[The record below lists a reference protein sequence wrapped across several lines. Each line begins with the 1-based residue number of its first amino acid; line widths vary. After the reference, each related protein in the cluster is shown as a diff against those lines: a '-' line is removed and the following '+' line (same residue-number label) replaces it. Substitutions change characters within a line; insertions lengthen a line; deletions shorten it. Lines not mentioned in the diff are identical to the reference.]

1 MRKIELCKAPVEL
14 TPRTVQRLT
23 DEFKT
28 SGKAVWRKE
37 YIKNALLEMTFGKC
51 IYSEVRLG
59 ENSTCEE
66 VEHFYPKSIYP
77 DKVLEWGNLM
87 PTCKICNAKKGDVD
101 PNKVELINPYID
113 NPSDYIAF
121 SGFICVAINRNIKGE
136 NSILYYNIN
145 NSHFTR
151 PRQHQIELNNEILSR
166 LSEEMSEGLNVGNP
180 TKRFIARIK
189 SVLQSAQPT
198 EPYSVCTGTALLKS
212 GVYKTIREELTRK
225 GLWSSELKLLED
237 NIDCSLEIR

>member
-14 TPRTVQRLT
+14 TPQTVQRLT

-28 SGKAVWRKE
+28 SGKVVWRKE
-37 YIKNALLEMTFGKC
+37 YIKKALLEMTFYKC
-51 IYSEVRLG
+51 IYSEVSLG

-77 DKVLEWGNLM
+77 DKVVEWGNLM

-101 PNKVELINPYID
+101 PNKVALINPYID

-121 SGFICVAINRNIKGE
+121 SGFICVAINRNAKGK
-136 NSILYYNIN
+136 NSILYYNLN
-145 NSHFTR
+145 NAHFTR
-151 PRQHQIELNNEILSR
+151 PRKHQIEQNDEVLSR
-166 LSEEMSEGLNVGNP
+166 LAEELNEGLIAGNP
-180 TKRFIARIK
+180 TKRFLARLK
-189 SVLQSAQPT
+189 SVLQSAQPS

-212 GVYKTIREELTRK
+212 DVYKTIKKELTAK
-225 GLWSSELKLLED
+225 EMWSAELNHLEE
-237 NIDCSLEIR
+237 NIDSSLGIR

>member
-1 MRKIELCKAPVEL
+1 MCKAPVEL
-14 TPRTVQRLT
+14 TPQAVQRFT
-23 DEFKT
+23 EEFKM

-37 YIKNALLEMTFGKC
+37 YIKNALLDMTFCKC

-77 DKVLEWGNLM
+77 DKVVEWGNLM

-101 PNKVELINPYID
+101 PNKVALINPYID

-121 SGFICVAINRNIKGE
+121 SGFICVAINRNVKGE
-136 NSILYYNIN
+136 NSILYYNLN
-145 NSHFTR
+145 HVHFTR
-151 PRQHQIELNNEILSR
+151 PRQHQIRLNNEILSR
-166 LSEEMSEGLNVGNP
+166 LAEEMSEGLNAGNP
-180 TKRFIARIK
+180 TKRFLARLK

-198 EPYSVCTGTALLKS
+198 EPYSVCTSTALLKS
-212 GVYKTIREELTRK
+212 DVYNTIRKELTEK
-225 GLWSSELKLLED
+225 GLWTSELKHLEET
-237 NIDCSLEIR
+237 IECSLGLR

>member
-14 TPRTVQRLT
+14 TPLAVQRLT
-23 DEFKT
+23 EEFKM

-37 YIKNALLEMTFGKC
+37 YIKNTLLDMTFCKC

-77 DKVLEWGNLM
+77 DKVVEWGNLM

-101 PNKVELINPYID
+101 PNKVALINPYID

-121 SGFICVAINRNIKGE
+121 SGFICVAINRNVKGE
-136 NSILYYNIN
+136 NSIQYYNLN
-145 NSHFTR
+145 HTHFTR
-151 PRQHQIELNNEILSR
+151 PRQHQIGLNNEILSQ
-166 LSEEMSEGLNVGNP
+166 LAEEMSEGLNAGNP
-180 TKRFIARIK
+180 TKRFLARLK

-212 GVYKTIREELTRK
+212 DLYNTIRKELTAK
-225 GLWSSELKLLED
+225 GLWTSELKHLEET
-237 NIDCSLEIR
+237 IECSLGLR